1 MYDILILDARKTKE
15 KYKYS
20 PNNVHFI
27 VHRPPQCHK
36 NYAAET
42 FYATN
47 FFARLP
53 YLFLRFLSRTRVFR
67 LTSSRLLS

>member
-27 VHRPPQCHK
+27 VPRPPQCHK
-36 NYAAET
+36 KIMLRKLFTQRT
-42 FYATN
+42 FLLVCPIYFCASYPEL
-47 FFARLP
+47 A
-53 YLFLRFLSRTRVFR
+53 YLG
-67 LTSSRLLS
+67 

>member
-27 VHRPPQCHK
+27 VPRPPQCHK
-36 NYAAET
+36 KLCCG
-42 FYATN
+42 N
-47 FFARLP
+47 FLHNELFCSFA
-53 YLFLRFLSRTRVFR
+53 LFIFALLIPNSRI
-67 LTSSRLLS
+67 